1 MDLRV
6 VPDLRGPLVGPET
19 CDEPWERTKG
29 PAQTLVASERGLG
42 DTEITYIAD

>member
-19 CDEPWERTKG
+19 CDEPWGRRQG
-29 PAQTLVASERGLG
+29 PAQALVAWERDLG
-42 DTEITYIAD
+42 DTKTSFFS